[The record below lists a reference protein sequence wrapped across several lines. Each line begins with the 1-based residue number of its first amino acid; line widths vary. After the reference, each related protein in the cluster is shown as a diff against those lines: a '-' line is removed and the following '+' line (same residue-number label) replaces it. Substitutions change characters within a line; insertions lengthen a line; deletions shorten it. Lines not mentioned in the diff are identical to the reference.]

1 MRSILGLL
9 IFSLLLCSPGG
20 SLGAE
25 SLEAGV
31 RPSVL
36 AGAWYPGDADQLE
49 RMVLGYLREA
59 SPPEVQ
65 GDVRAVI
72 VPHAGYRYSGAV
84 AAYAYKILE
93 GRDISRV
100 ILVGPSHR
108 HRFSGISV
116 SLHRAYETPLGEVPV
131 DLALARSLVDSSPE
145 VRFVPEAHA
154 REHSLEIQLPFL
166 QVVLPGVPVVPVVI
180 GRQDMET
187 SSMLASLLADAAAER
202 PGTLVVA
209 STDLSH
215 YHSYRVAEKLDRE
228 LIRHVEKADPDGLY
242 RALAQG
248 RCEACGGGAVTAA
261 LTAARKAGPCRGRV
275 LKYATSGDVTG
286 ERGRVVGYLAAAVL
300 GD

>member
-1 MRSILGLL
+1 L
-9 IFSLLLCSPGG
+9 IICCLVLCALGG
-20 SLGAE
+20 SLEAG
-25 SLEAGV
+25 SPEAGV

-36 AGAWYPGDADQLE
+36 AGTWYPGDAHELE

-84 AAYAYKILE
+84 AAHAYKILQ
-93 GRDISRV
+93 GMDISRV

-108 HRFSGISV
+108 HRFPGISV

-154 REHSLEIQLPFL
+154 IEHCLEIQLPFL
-166 QVVLPGVPVVPVVI
+166 QVVLPGVPVVPVI
-180 GRQDMET
+180 MGRQDMET
-187 SSMLASLLADAAAER
+187 CSELASLLAEAAAER
-202 PGTLVVA
+202 PGTLVAA

-215 YHSYRVAEKLDRE
+215 YHSYREAEKLDRE
-228 LIRHVEKADPDGLY
+228 LIRHVEKADPEGLY

-248 RCEACGGGAVTAA
+248 RCEACGGGAVVAA
-261 LTAARKAGPCRGRV
+261 LTAARRAGPCRGLV
-275 LKYATSGDVTG
+275 LEYATSGDVTG
-286 ERGRVVGYLAAAVL
+286 ERDRVVGYLAAAVL
-300 GD
+300 GDQGGD